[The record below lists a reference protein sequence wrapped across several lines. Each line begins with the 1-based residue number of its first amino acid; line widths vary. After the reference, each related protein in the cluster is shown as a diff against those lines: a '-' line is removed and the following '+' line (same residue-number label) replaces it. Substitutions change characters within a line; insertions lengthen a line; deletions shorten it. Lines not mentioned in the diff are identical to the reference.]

1 MTEPTLL
8 NDFPDRTRE
17 DWRALAE
24 KGLRGAAFETL
35 QSQTED
41 GLARGPLFD
50 EANRPEDHNA
60 APRNGAPLL
69 TGRPWHICAP
79 VMDPDGAFAN
89 EQLLADLKGGASAV
103 RIMNGTFERKADLKR
118 LLEGVFL
125 DHVPVI
131 FAPESDAAQFAAE
144 LNALHNTPVTLGLD
158 PLGEL
163 PMIPDGWRAFTANA
177 TAIHDAGGTD
187 ALELAG
193 FAATAAESFR
203 KHGHK
208 VHHHMSALLA
218 VGPDAHL
225 NIVKIRAA
233 RRLYAAVAGAFG
245 IDTPT
250 LPIHVITSQRMMQST
265 DAWTNMLRTM
275 SAGFGAV
282 TGGADYITVRPFTDA
297 INERGDKLGD
307 ATPFGYRTARNQQ
320 LLMMEE
326 SHLGQVQDA
335 AYGSYFHERLT
346 EDLAQAAWSK
356 FQQIETGGGIDPY
369 LTSGAFKADYEASA
383 AARDDRDEPILG
395 VTLHPSNDVPT
406 PEVRS

>member
-8 NDFPDRTRE
+8 NDFPNHTRE
-17 DWRALAE
+17 DWLALAE

-50 EANRPEDHNA
+50 ETNRPQDHKA
-60 APRNGAPLL
+60 VPRNGAPLL

-89 EQLLADLKGGASAV
+89 EQLLADLKGGASAAL
-103 RIMNGTFERKADLKR
+103 IMGGTFERKADLKR

-125 DHVPVI
+125 DHVPVVL
-131 FAPESDAAQFAAE
+131 APKSDAAQFAAE
-144 LNALHNTPVTLGLD
+144 LDALHNTPVTLGLD

-163 PMIPDGWRAFTANA
+163 PTIPDGWRAFTANA
-177 TAIHDAGGTD
+177 AAIHDAGGTD

-193 FAATAAESFR
+193 FAATTAEAFR
-203 KHGHK
+203 KHGPK
-208 VHHHMSALLA
+208 AHHHMSALLA

-233 RRLYAAVAGAFG
+233 RRLYASIAGAFG

-282 TGGADYITVRPFTDA
+282 TGGADYITTRPFTDT
-297 INERGDKLGD
+297 RDRLGD
-307 ATPFGYRTARNQQ
+307 ATPFGYRAARNQQ

-326 SHLGQVQDA
+326 SRLGQVQDA

-356 FQQIETGGGIDPY
+356 FQQIEAGGGIEPY
-369 LTSGAFKADYEASA
+369 LTSGAFKADCEAGA
-383 AARDDRDEPILG
+383 AARGDRNEPVLG

-406 PEVRS
+406 PEVRP